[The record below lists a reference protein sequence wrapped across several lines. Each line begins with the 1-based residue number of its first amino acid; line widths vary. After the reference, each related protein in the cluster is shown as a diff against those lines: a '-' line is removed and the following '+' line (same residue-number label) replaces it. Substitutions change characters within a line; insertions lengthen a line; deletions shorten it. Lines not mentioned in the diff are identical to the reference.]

1 MHTLYFDG
9 ASRGN
14 PGPAGAGGVIYD
26 ASGKEVDCYSLS
38 MGKTTNNVA
47 EYGAMLAG
55 LNRCRELNIQ
65 ELAVFG
71 DSNLVINQMKRKWK
85 VKSANLQPIYTQAQE
100 VAQYFTSISY
110 THVYRKDNKRAD
122 TMANLGIDG
131 AN

>member
-14 PGPAGAGGVIYD
+14 PGPSGGGGVIDD

-38 MGKTTNNVA
+38 MGETTNNVA
-47 EYGAMLAG
+47 EYGALLAG

-65 ELAVFG
+65 ELSVFG
-71 DSNLVINQMKRKWK
+71 DSNLVINQMKGKWK
-85 VKSANLQPIYTQAQE
+85 VKSAHLRTIYTQAQK
-100 VAQYFTSISY
+100 VARYFTSISY

-122 TMANLGIDG
+122 AMANLGVDG